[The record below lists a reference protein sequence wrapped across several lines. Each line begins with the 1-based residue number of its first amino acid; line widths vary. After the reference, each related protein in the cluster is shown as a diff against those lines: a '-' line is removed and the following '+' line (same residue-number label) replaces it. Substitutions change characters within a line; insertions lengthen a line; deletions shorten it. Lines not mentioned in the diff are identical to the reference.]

1 MKYIS
6 TRQNA
11 ETLGFEDILLQGLAT
26 DGGLYVPEFLPKFSP
41 AQIKEMAKLNYPD
54 LAFKIIHPFIGGEIT
69 DADLKDIIKK
79 SYATFSHSA
88 IAPLKQL
95 KHNEYLLELFH
106 GPTLAFKDFALQLL
120 GNLLDHFLNK
130 KQQKVV
136 IIGATSGDTGSAAI
150 MGCKACKSAE
160 IFILH
165 PFERVS
171 DVQRKQMT
179 TVLDENV
186 HNISLKGNFDDCQA
200 FVKKMFMDQSF
211 LKGKKMV
218 AVNSIN
224 WARIM
229 AQIVYYFYAAI
240 RLGATEDSP
249 VSFSVP
255 TGNFG
260 DIYAGFLAKKMGLP
274 IKKLIIATNQ
284 NDILTRFIKGND
296 YSRKSLFDTL
306 SPSMNIQV
314 SSNFERLLFDAYKN
328 IGHPKELAT
337 LMKNFETNGS
347 LKVEP
352 QILENIRRDFD
363 SYSIDDATTCDLIKQ
378 LYKETGETIDPH
390 SIIGVG
396 AARKYM
402 ESKDYENEP
411 VITLATAHPA
421 KFPEA
426 IEKAGLKPAQLPQFL
441 SGLMTKKEKMVILEN
456 NLDDVKEF
464 ISDKI

>member
-11 ETLGFEDILLQGLAT
+11 KTLGFEDILLQGLAT
-26 DGGLYVPEFLPKFSP
+26 DGGLYVPEFLPQFSS
-41 AQIKEMAKLNYPD
+41 AQIKEMTKLSYPD
-54 LAFKIIHPFIGGEIT
+54 LAYKIIHPFIGGEIA
-69 DADLKDIIKK
+69 DADLKEIIKK
-79 SYATFSHSA
+79 SYAAFSHSA

-120 GNLLDHFLNK
+120 GNLLDHFLTK
-130 KQQKVV
+130 RQQKVI

-150 MGCKACKSAE
+150 MGCKSCKNAE

-165 PFERVS
+165 PFQRVS

-179 TVLDENV
+179 TVLDDNV

-200 FVKKMFMDQSF
+200 FVKKMFMDQAF

-240 RLGATEDSP
+240 RLGASEDYP

-260 DIYAGFLAKKMGLP
+260 DIYAGYLAKKMGLP

-284 NDILTRFIKGND
+284 NDILTRFVKAND
-296 YSRKSLFDTL
+296 YSRKSLIDTL

-328 IGHPKELAT
+328 VNNPSGLAV
-337 LMKNFETNGS
+337 LMNNFESTGA

-352 QILENIRRDFD
+352 QVLENIRKDFD

-378 LYKETGETIDPH
+378 LYNETGETIDPH

-396 AARKYM
+396 AARKYIQ
-402 ESKDYENEP
+402 SKDCEGEP

-426 IEKAGLKPAQLPQFL
+426 IEKVGLKPASLPKFL
-441 SGLMTKKEKMVILEN
+441 TGLMTKKEKMVILEN
-456 NLDDVKEF
+456 NLSDVKEF
-464 ISDKI
+464 ISSKI